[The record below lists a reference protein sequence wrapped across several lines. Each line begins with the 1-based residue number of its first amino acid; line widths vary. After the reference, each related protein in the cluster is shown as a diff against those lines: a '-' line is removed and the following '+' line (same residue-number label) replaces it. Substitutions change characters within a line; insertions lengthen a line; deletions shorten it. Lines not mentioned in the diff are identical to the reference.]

1 MFKVLCMTASILMLA
16 FSVVAD
22 DNGWQQ
28 FERGQIA
35 VKKYNFDVTF
45 VQVKAN
51 KLQTFRWL
59 HGHHQQNGALPIK
72 TELEQLISQDEVGTD
87 IFRLNDRVYYA
98 SPASPM
104 FVTQNHS
111 IKELPAILFQPQQDI
126 ATIYDAIPGS
136 STSLSGRTAQLLRL
150 TALHNSRY
158 SYWLWLDGETGFPL
172 RVDTVDQNNEVL
184 ERWMVVHLQL
194 KPSLPA
200 ELLPLMT
207 ADLPA
212 DPVIAATEHLD
223 QKAFSLS
230 WLPDGYRLLPQVMPL
245 AGKTNQLLASWLLTD
260 GLHQISV
267 FIQPASG
274 MPAQAFRDGATTL
287 LVQPRGNVEIVVI
300 GPLQA
305 AIASQLADGV
315 Q

>member
-1 MFKVLCMTASILMLA
+1 MLPSITALKNYRRFYS
-16 FSVVAD
+16 
-22 DNGWQQ
+22 
-28 FERGQIA
+28 
-35 VKKYNFDVTF
+35 
-45 VQVKAN
+45 
-51 KLQTFRWL
+51 
-59 HGHHQQNGALPIK
+59 
-72 TELEQLISQDEVGTD
+72 
-87 IFRLNDRVYYA
+87 
-98 SPASPM
+98 
-104 FVTQNHS
+104 
-111 IKELPAILFQPQQDI
+111 QPQSDI

-184 ERWMVVHLQL
+184 ERWMVVHLQI
-194 KPSLPA
+194 KPGLPA

-212 DPVIAATEHLD
+212 EPVATAVENRGQTTFTLG
-223 QKAFSLS
+223 
-230 WLPDGYRLLPQVMPL
+230 WLPDGYRLLPQSMPL
-245 AGKTNQLLASWLLTD
+245 PGRNSQLLAAWLLTD

-267 FIQPASG
+267 FVQPG
-274 MPAQAFRDGATTL
+274 TGLPAQAFRDGATTL

-305 AIASQLADGV
+305 ALASQLADGI

>member
-1 MFKVLCMTASILMLA
+1 MLA
-16 FSVVAD
+16 FSVMAD
-22 DNGWQQ
+22 DSGWRQ
-28 FERGQIA
+28 FERGQNA

-51 KLQTFRWL
+51 QLQTFRWL
-59 HGHHQQNGALPIK
+59 HGHHQQNGALPIQ
-72 TELEQLISQDEVGTD
+72 TELEQLLSQDEVGTD
-87 IFRLNDRVYYA
+87 IFRRNDRVYYA
-98 SPASPM
+98 SPSSPM
-104 FVTQNHS
+104 FVTINHS
-111 IKELPAILFQPQQDI
+111 IKELPAILFQPQHDI

-172 RVDTVDQNNEVL
+172 RVDTVNQNNDVL
-184 ERWMVVHLQL
+184 ERWMVVHLQI

-212 DPVIAATEHLD
+212 EPVSTTVESGG
-223 QKAFSLS
+223 QKAFTLD
-230 WLPDGYRLLPQVMPL
+230 WLPDGYRLLPQSMPL
-245 AGKTNQLLASWLLTD
+245 SGGTSQLLASWLLTD

-267 FIQPASG
+267 FVQPG
-274 MPAQAFRDGATTL
+274 TGLPAQAFRDGATTL
-287 LVQPRGNVEIVVI
+287 LVQPRGNVDIVVI
-300 GPLQA
+300 GPLEA
-305 AIASQLADGV
+305 ALASQLADAV